1 MLVCRRRKGECL
13 VFRDEH
19 GREFARVE
27 VHSIRARDVSLS
39 IDAPPTTRIVRE
51 ELEEESGQAY
61 LDE

>member
-1 MLVCRRRKGECL
+1 MPLVCRRRKGEAL
-13 VFRDEH
+13 IFRDEQ
-19 GREFARVE
+19 GRELARVE

-51 ELEEESGQAY
+51 ELEDEGEAN

>member
-1 MLVCRRRKGECL
+1 MLVCRRRRGECL

-19 GREFARVE
+19 GRELARVE

-51 ELEEESGQAY
+51 ELEAESGKA
-61 LDE
+61 DFDD